1 MFVLILCWPLNTR
14 EIIMTDDRKERKGVV
29 LPETSAAT
37 GRVNDNLMKK
47 IKDVSSKQQCDGRL
61 AYF

>member
-1 MFVLILCWPLNTR
+1 
-14 EIIMTDDRKERKGVV
+14 MTDDRKERKGVV